1 MYWLCLKNKNRENMK
16 RIILAFV
23 LNLITVQSFA
33 QPAYREN
40 MHNYLRENPVQQNS
54 QPRMLSFN
62 FDEMH
67 LVILKNL
74 LALEKNITLIID
86 SNIDMDHEFPIHLRN
101 SNFLEFLEVTTK
113 KLGLRYEV
121 LNSKTIRVYK

>member
-1 MYWLCLKNKNRENMK
+1 MK

-113 KLGLRYEV
+113 NLGLRYEV